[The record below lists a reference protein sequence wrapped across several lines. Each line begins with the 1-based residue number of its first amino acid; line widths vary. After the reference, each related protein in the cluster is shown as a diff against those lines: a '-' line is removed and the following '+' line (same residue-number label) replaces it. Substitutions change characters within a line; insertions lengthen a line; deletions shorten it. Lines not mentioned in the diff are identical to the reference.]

1 VQGRRPSRLH
11 VLFERWVLQEVA
23 AITAAASSSLALMK
37 DGTVWARG
45 NNANGQLGYG
55 IMTLTNTPVNVCAVG
70 ATPPCSIAKGN
81 ALQGVS
87 AIAAGGN
94 HAFALTNNTVLAWGE
109 NLADQLGDGTSDTRL
124 TPVNV
129 CSAGATAPCSIAYG
143 NVLQG
148 LSGIVA
154 GEGSTGDRGF
164 GRFLELFV
172 TVTRRDEPVL
182 PLQLRFVRS
191 IVVTGESFY

>member
-1 VQGRRPSRLH
+1 MRTHACGWRIQKRSGPGRVQGRRPSRLH
-11 VLFERWVLQEVA
+11 VLFERWV
-23 AITAAASSSLALMK
+23 
-37 DGTVWARG
+37 
-45 NNANGQLGYG
+45 
-55 IMTLTNTPVNVCAVG
+55 
-70 ATPPCSIAKGN
+70 
-81 ALQGVS
+81 LQGVS

-94 HAFALTNNTVLAWGE
+94 HAFALTNNNTVLAWGE
-109 NLADQLGDGTSDTRL
+109 NADQLGDGTSDTRL

-143 NVLQG
+143 NVLQW

-154 GEGSTGDRGF
+154 GEGSTGDGGF